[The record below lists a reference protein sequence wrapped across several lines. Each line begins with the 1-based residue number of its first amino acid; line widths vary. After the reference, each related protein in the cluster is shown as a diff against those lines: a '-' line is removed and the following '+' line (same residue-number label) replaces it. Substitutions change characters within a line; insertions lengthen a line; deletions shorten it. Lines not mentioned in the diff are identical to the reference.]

1 MVDDG
6 VILKYADRSQDIRTG
21 DTIVTSGLDGIF
33 PRGLLVGT
41 IQSVHRDG
49 AGLFLGVRIAPA
61 VDFRELEQVLILTQ
75 PPPHLDDQAGQG
87 LTRLRLILLFAVFVV
102 LGLALESA
110 GARIVSFRSLIPN
123 LIIILA
129 VDLGLR
135 HHGVLPAVL
144 AFAMGYATDAIAGSH
159 PGLNAFMMT
168 MVFLVSYEISTRLMV
183 ANAGVGA
190 TVVFFGVIATTL
202 GTIAIANGF
211 GAASPAPAHCS
222 PACCCKPSSPP

>member
-1 MVDDG
+1 M
-6 VILKYADRSQDIRTG
+6 
-21 DTIVTSGLDGIF
+21 
-33 PRGLLVGT
+33 
-41 IQSVHRDG
+41 
-49 AGLFLGVRIAPA
+49 
-61 VDFRELEQVLILTQ
+61 
-75 PPPHLDDQAGQG
+75 
-87 LTRLRLILLFAVFVV
+87 RLILLFAFSWCS
-102 LGLALESA
+102 GLALESA

-135 HHGVLPAVL
+135 HHGVLPAIL

-190 TVVFFGVIATTL
+190 TLVFFSVIVTAL
-202 GTIAIANGF
+202 GTITIANGF
-211 GAASPAPAHCS
+211 GALSSTGPMLPGLVLQAFITAIIAPFVFSMLAASKRLMGMPEA
-222 PACCCKPSSPP
+222 SSRESRA

>member
-1 MVDDG
+1 
-6 VILKYADRSQDIRTG
+6 
-21 DTIVTSGLDGIF
+21 
-33 PRGLLVGT
+33 
-41 IQSVHRDG
+41 
-49 AGLFLGVRIAPA
+49 
-61 VDFRELEQVLILTQ
+61 
-75 PPPHLDDQAGQG
+75 
-87 LTRLRLILLFAVFVV
+87 LRLILLFAVFVI

-110 GARIVSFRSLIPN
+110 GARIVSVRSLIPN

-144 AFAMGYATDAIAGSH
+144 AFTMGYATDAIAGSH

-168 MVFLVSYEISTRLMV
+168 MVFLVSYEISTRLMT

-211 GAASPAPAHCS
+211 GSLSNTGPLLPGLLLQAFITALIAPFIFSILAASKRLTGLPVGPARDGRTRDR
-222 PACCCKPSSPP
+222 